1 MSCAAA
7 AKRTQARFGC
17 IIPIFNVKNV
27 PASIDYYVK
36 VLGFKK
42 DWDWGDPP
50 GFGSV
55 SRDNC
60 HIMLCQGDQGQAGTW
75 IWMSVEDVGEL
86 YEKYKASGAKI
97 RKVPKNYPWAHE
109 MSVEDLDNHVL
120 RFGSDPK
127 SDESNNN

>member
-1 MSCAAA
+1 MPSAVTT
-7 AKRTQARFGC
+7 KRLVTKFEC

-27 PASIDYYVK
+27 PASIDYYVR

-75 IWMSVEDVGEL
+75 IWISVEDVEKL
-86 YEKYKASGAKI
+86 YEEY
-97 RKVPKNYPWAHE
+97 RRV
-109 MSVEDLDNHVL
+109 VL
-120 RFGSDPK
+120 RIERPQQTTLGVRN
-127 SDESNNN
+127 ESGRL